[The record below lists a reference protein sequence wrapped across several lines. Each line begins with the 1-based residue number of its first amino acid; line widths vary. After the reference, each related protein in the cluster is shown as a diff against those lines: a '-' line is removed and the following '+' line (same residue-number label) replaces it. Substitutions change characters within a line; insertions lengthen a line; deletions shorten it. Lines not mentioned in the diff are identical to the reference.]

1 MKDRGVLRTVSLLA
15 ASLVAAASLM
25 TAPVTAAGSEAEEVL
40 GRLSGTASVS
50 QIPASPTSRSR
61 MRSTRLDRLP
71 RPAKDSAGKS
81 QSAFPFLGSAD
92 VSELCRCRG

>member
-50 QIPASPTSRSR
+50 QIPASTNVAQQDEVNAIWIAF
-61 MRSTRLDRLP
+61 LD
-71 RPAKDSAGKS
+71 
-81 QSAFPFLGSAD
+81 
-92 VSELCRCRG
+92 LCRGRARVLSVPRFSRCIRTVSMPG